1 MNHPN
6 SVLKFSLG
14 LNGMSFDL
22 DNQPIHLEQGLVFI
36 NSKSISN
43 GVIDELAIEKMIYF
57 IEEII
62 ESQPLRNLNIN
73 GIAVTADTT
82 MTQLSELFFSAKKQI
97 SRIELE
103 NGFNSFIERLS
114 YYTNQVDPNQ
124 LYIFTYFVF
133 IREMMH
139 HLRVE
144 QIQIIYEMISQP
156 DNSS

>member
-1 MNHPN
+1 MNHSD
-6 SVLKFSLG
+6 SVLKFSLD
-14 LNGMSFDL
+14 LNSLSFDV
-22 DNQPIHLEQGLVFI
+22 DSQHIHVEQGLGFI

-43 GVIDELAIEKMIYF
+43 SVIDELAIEKMIYF

-73 GIAVTADTT
+73 GIAVTADTA
-82 MTQLSELFFSAKKQI
+82 MAQLSKLFFSAKKQI

-103 NGFNSFIERLS
+103 HGFNDFIERLS
-114 YYTNQVDPNQ
+114 YYTNQVAPDQ

-144 QIQIIYEMISQP
+144 QIQI
-156 DNSS
+156 

>member
-1 MNHPN
+1 MTHLD

-14 LNGMSFDL
+14 LNGLSFDI
-22 DNQPIHLEQGLVFI
+22 DNQRIQLEQGLGSI
-36 NSKSISN
+36 DSKSISY

-62 ESQPLRNLNIN
+62 ESQPLRNLNIS
-73 GIAVTADTT
+73 GVAVTSDRA

-103 NGFNSFIERLS
+103 HGFNDFIEHLS
-114 YYTNQVDPNQ
+114 YYTNQVSPDQ
-124 LYIFTYFVF
+124 LYVFTYFVF
-133 IREMMH
+133 VREMMH

-144 QIQIIYEMISQP
+144 QIQIL
-156 DNSS
+156 

>member
-1 MNHPN
+1 MIHPD

-14 LNGMSFDL
+14 LNSLSFDV
-22 DNQPIHLEQGLVFI
+22 DSQHIHLEQGLGFI

-62 ESQPLRNLNIN
+62 ELQPLRNLNISSV
-73 GIAVTADTT
+73 AVTADTA
-82 MTQLSELFFSAKKQI
+82 MAQLSQLFFSAKKQI

-103 NGFNSFIERLS
+103 DGFNDFIERLS
-114 YYTNQVDPNQ
+114 YYTNQVAPDQ
-124 LYIFTYFVF
+124 VYVFTYFVF

-144 QIQIIYEMISQP
+144 QIQII
-156 DNSS
+156 

>member
-6 SVLKFSLG
+6 SILKFSLG

-144 QIQIIYEMISQP
+144 QIQII
-156 DNSS
+156 

>member
-1 MNHPN
+1 MIHPD

-14 LNGMSFDL
+14 LYSLSFDL
-22 DNQPIHLEQGLVFI
+22 DSQHLHLEQGLGFI

-62 ESQPLRNLNIN
+62 ESKPLRNLKIS
-73 GIAVTADTT
+73 GVAVTSDAA
-82 MTQLSELFFSAKKQI
+82 MTQLSQLFFNAKKQI
-97 SRIELE
+97 SRTELE
-103 NGFNSFIERLS
+103 HGFNGFIERLS
-114 YYTNQVDPNQ
+114 YYTNQIAPDQ

-133 IREMMH
+133 VREMMH

-144 QIQIIYEMISQP
+144 EIQII
-156 DNSS
+156 

>member
-6 SVLKFSLG
+6 SILKFSLG
-14 LNGMSFDL
+14 LNGLSFDL
-22 DNQPIHLEQGLVFI
+22 DNQPIHLEQGLGFI

-43 GVIDELAIEKMIYF
+43 SVIDELAIEKMIYF

-73 GIAVTADTT
+73 GIAVTADTA
-82 MTQLSELFFSAKKQI
+82 MAQLSKLFFSAKKQI

-103 NGFNSFIERLS
+103 HGFNSFIERLS
-114 YYTNQVDPNQ
+114 YYTNQVAPDQ

-144 QIQIIYEMISQP
+144 QIQII
-156 DNSS
+156 

>member
-1 MNHPN
+1 MTHPD

-14 LNGMSFDL
+14 LNSLSFDV
-22 DNQPIHLEQGLVFI
+22 DSQHIHLEQGLGFV
-36 NSKSISN
+36 NSKSVSD

-62 ESQPLRNLNIN
+62 ESQPLKNLNIS
-73 GIAVTADTT
+73 GVAVTADTG
-82 MTQLSELFFSAKKQI
+82 MAQLSKLFFSAKKQI

-103 NGFNSFIERLS
+103 HGFNDFIERLS

-133 IREMMH
+133 VREMMH

-144 QIQIIYEMISQP
+144 QIQII
-156 DNSS
+156 

>member
-1 MNHPN
+1 MIHPD

-14 LNGMSFDL
+14 LNSLSFDL
-22 DNQPIHLEQGLVFI
+22 DSQHLHLEQGLGFI

-43 GVIDELAIEKMIYF
+43 GVIDELVIEKMIYF

-73 GIAVTADTT
+73 GIAVTADTA
-82 MTQLSELFFSAKKQI
+82 MAQLSKLFFSAKKQI

-103 NGFNSFIERLS
+103 HGFNDFIERLS
-114 YYTNQVDPNQ
+114 YYTNQVAPDQ

-144 QIQIIYEMISQP
+144 QIQIL
-156 DNSS
+156 

>member
-6 SVLKFSLG
+6 SILKFSLG
-14 LNGMSFDL
+14 LKSLSFDV
-22 DNQPIHLEQGLVFI
+22 DSQHIHLEQGLGFI
-36 NSKSISN
+36 NSKSINN

-62 ESQPLRNLNIN
+62 ESQLLRNLNIN
-73 GIAVTADTT
+73 GVAVTADTA

-103 NGFNSFIERLS
+103 HGFNDFIERLS
-114 YYTNQVDPNQ
+114 YYTNQVASDH
-124 LYIFTYFVF
+124 LYVFTYFVF
-133 IREMMH
+133 VREIMH

-144 QIQIIYEMISQP
+144 EVQIR
-156 DNSS
+156 

>member
-1 MNHPN
+1 MNYPN

-144 QIQIIYEMISQP
+144 QIQII
-156 DNSS
+156 

>member
-1 MNHPN
+1 MNHSD

-14 LNGMSFDL
+14 LNGLSFEIGS
-22 DNQPIHLEQGLVFI
+22 QHIQIEQGLGFVG
-36 NSKSISN
+36 SKSISN

-82 MTQLSELFFSAKKQI
+82 MAQLSELFFSAKKQI
-97 SRIELE
+97 SRTELE
-103 NGFNSFIERLS
+103 HGFNDFIERLS

-144 QIQIIYEMISQP
+144 ETQIL
-156 DNSS
+156 

>member
-1 MNHPN
+1 MIHPD

-14 LNGMSFDL
+14 LNGLSFDL
-22 DNQPIHLEQGLVFI
+22 DNQHIQLEQSLGFVES
-36 NSKSISN
+36 NSIRH

-62 ESQPLRNLNIN
+62 ESKPLRNLKIS
-73 GIAVTADTT
+73 GVAVTSDAA
-82 MTQLSELFFSAKKQI
+82 MIQLSELFFSAKKQI

-103 NGFNSFIERLS
+103 HGFNDFIERLS
-114 YYTNQVDPNQ
+114 YYTNQVAPDQ

-133 IREMMH
+133 VREMMH

-144 QIQIIYEMISQP
+144 EIQII
-156 DNSS
+156 

>member
-1 MNHPN
+1 MNHSD

-14 LNGMSFDL
+14 LNGLSFDL
-22 DNQPIHLEQGLVFI
+22 DNQSIHLEQGLGFI

-73 GIAVTADTT
+73 GVAITADTA
-82 MTQLSELFFSAKKQI
+82 MAQLSELFFSAKKQI
-97 SRIELE
+97 SRTELE
-103 NGFNSFIERLS
+103 HGFNDFIERLS
-114 YYTNQVDPNQ
+114 YYTNQVAPDQ
-124 LYIFTYFVF
+124 VYVFTYFVF
-133 IREMMH
+133 VREMMH

-144 QIQIIYEMISQP
+144 QIQII
-156 DNSS
+156 

>member
-1 MNHPN
+1 MNHSD

-14 LNGMSFDL
+14 LNGLSFDL
-22 DNQPIHLEQGLVFI
+22 DNQSIHLEQGLGFI

-73 GIAVTADTT
+73 GVAVTADTA
-82 MTQLSELFFSAKKQI
+82 MAQLSELFFSAKKQI
-97 SRIELE
+97 SRTELE
-103 NGFNSFIERLS
+103 HGFNDFIERLS
-114 YYTNQVDPNQ
+114 YYTNQVAPDQ

-144 QIQIIYEMISQP
+144 EIHVM
-156 DNSS
+156 

>member
-1 MNHPN
+1 MTHLD

-14 LNGMSFDL
+14 LNGLSFDL
-22 DNQPIHLEQGLVFI
+22 DNQHIQLEQGLGFVD
-36 NSKSISN
+36 SRSISH

-62 ESQPLRNLNIN
+62 ESKPLRNLKIS
-73 GIAVTADTT
+73 GVAVTSDTA

-97 SRIELE
+97 GRIELE
-103 NGFNSFIERLS
+103 HGFNDFIERLS
-114 YYTNQVDPNQ
+114 YYINQMAPDQ

-133 IREMMH
+133 VREMMH

-144 QIQIIYEMISQP
+144 EVQIV
-156 DNSS
+156 

>member
-6 SVLKFSLG
+6 SILKFSLG
-14 LNGMSFDL
+14 LSRLSFDV
-22 DNQPIHLEQGLVFI
+22 DSQHIHVEQGLGFI

-43 GVIDELAIEKMIYF
+43 SVIDELAIEKMIYF

-82 MTQLSELFFSAKKQI
+82 MAQLSELFFSAKKQI

-103 NGFNSFIERLS
+103 HGFNDFIERLS
-114 YYTNQVDPNQ
+114 YYTNQVAPDQ

-144 QIQIIYEMISQP
+144 QIQII
-156 DNSS
+156 

>member
-1 MNHPN
+1 MNHSD

-14 LNGMSFDL
+14 LNGLSFDL
-22 DNQPIHLEQGLVFI
+22 DNQSIHLEQGLGFI

-43 GVIDELAIEKMIYF
+43 SVIDELAIEKMIYF

-73 GIAVTADTT
+73 GIAVTADTA
-82 MTQLSELFFSAKKQI
+82 MAQLSKLFFSAKKQI

-103 NGFNSFIERLS
+103 HGFNDFIERLS
-114 YYTNQVDPNQ
+114 YYTNQVAPDQ

-144 QIQIIYEMISQP
+144 QIQII
-156 DNSS
+156 

>member
-1 MNHPN
+1 MNHLN
-6 SVLKFSLG
+6 SILKFSLDINS
-14 LNGMSFDL
+14 LSFDV
-22 DNQPIHLEQGLVFI
+22 DSQHIHLEQGLGFVG
-36 NSKSISN
+36 SKSIGH

-73 GIAVTADTT
+73 GVAVTADTA
-82 MTQLSELFFSAKKQI
+82 MAQLSKLFFSAKKQI

-103 NGFNSFIERLS
+103 HGFNSFIERLS
-114 YYTNQVDPNQ
+114 YYINQVASDQ
-124 LYIFTYFVF
+124 VYVFTYFVF

-144 QIQIIYEMISQP
+144 QIQII
-156 DNSS
+156 

>member
-1 MNHPN
+1 PN

-144 QIQIIYEMISQP
+144 QIQII
-156 DNSS
+156 